1 MQINMLQNKCKD
13 DVVKQSSIFLFTLKL
28 CYEKLSVGEL
38 FLPDTVFFWHFL
50 MRQWFHQELLAFQ
63 NFVILRKY

>member
-1 MQINMLQNKCKD
+1 LNKQKGRL
-13 DVVKQSSIFLFTLKL
+13 KTGLRFQTTFLFTLKL